1 MKSVTYIFSLIYSVS
16 LGLASA
22 KEVGF
27 TGRTFEIAE
36 RDTLEEIEER
46 VRAIDWQKYL
56 NRIKPEEYRPN
67 NLVDLPRTRMQ
78 RKRLIDM
85 TYILETDIVNDKG
98 ELLYPKGYKINPA
111 DFVPF
116 RKTLVVLNGQDQDQ
130 VKWFE
135 QSDLRN
141 RLDVSLFLSAGDS
154 MDIARRLGRPTYYAT
169 LPLIGRF
176 QIQTVPSVIRA
187 KEGLMQIEEVYVPKG
202 GTSQ

>member
-1 MKSVTYIFSLIYSVS
+1 MQRILMIMFLFAV
-16 LGLASA
+16 GMAEASD
-22 KEVGF
+22 VIV
-27 TGRTFEIAE
+27 TGRTFPITE
-36 RDTLEEIEER
+36 RDALEEIEER
-46 VRAIDWQKYL
+46 VRAVDWQKHL
-56 NRIKPEEYRPN
+56 NAIKPGEYRPK

-78 RKRLIDM
+78 RKRLVDM
-85 TYILETDIVNDKG
+85 TYTLETDIVNDKG

-116 RKTLVVLNGQDQDQ
+116 RKTLVIINGQDQEQ

-135 QSDLRN
+135 QSNLRN

-187 KEGLMQIEEVYVPKG
+187 KGKMMELEEVYVSKG
-202 GTSQ
+202 GNSP

>member
-1 MKSVTYIFSLIYSVS
+1 MKTVICISLLIYSVS
-16 LGLASA
+16 LEVASA
-22 KEVGF
+22 KEIAI
-27 TGRTFEIAE
+27 TGRTFDIAE
-36 RDTLEEIEER
+36 RDALEEIEER
-46 VRAIDWQKYL
+46 VRAVDWQKFL
-56 NRIKPEEYRPN
+56 KRIKPQEYRPK
-67 NLVDLPRTRMQ
+67 NLVELPRTRMQ
-78 RKRLIDM
+78 QKRLIDM
-85 TYILETDIVNDKG
+85 TYTLETDIVNDKG

-116 RKTLVVLNGQDQDQ
+116 RKTLVVINGQDQEQ

-154 MDIARRLGRPTYYAT
+154 MDIARKLGRPTYYAT